1 MNLDLDNGK
10 TDTKDDYCQWVSSS
24 VSLLGTCGH
33 FSSSATGEENR
44 LSCLNVKC
52 VSVGRSAISEMA
64 RRGQHSGSY
73 GRTWLFGEAVRAT
86 SNPKVMGTSDTERK
100 GVAFSGT

>member
-10 TDTKDDYCQWVSSS
+10 TDTKEDYWQWVSSS
-24 VSLLGTCGH
+24 VSLLGTSGH
-33 FSSSATGEENR
+33 FSSSATGEENNR
-44 LSCLNVKC
+44 LTAASI
-52 VSVGRSAISEMA
+52 GRSAVSEMA

-86 SNPKVMGTSDTERK
+86 SNPKVMGISDIERK